1 MYLNSQQIADKLG
14 KSIHTIHMWGAKGKL
29 PGRKIGG
36 TWLMTTKEFNAF
48 KSGKEV
54 TCEPLYDVRGAADYL
69 GVTIYIVR
77 RLIRKG
83 DLKGKRI
90 DQRGRFGGT
99 LVFSQ
104 KELDKLDP
112 DLLEN
117 GKAGRK
123 VKGKPDVHIN
133 YRHHDSKFVVLGTK
147 NKFGK
152 PFAYTYLFDARGRAR
167 KAFGKPPR
175 YWAGDIVDIGLA
187 DEIVRAY
194 IVENVT
200 QIDITALVFPMTFPV
215 DEREK
220 KLIPIP
226 MIRKRLVVVQAAR
239 RDVPTRIF
247 EEAN

>member
-14 KSIHTIHMWGAKGKL
+14 KSIHTIHMWGSQGKL

-54 TCEPLYDVRGAADYL
+54 QHISLYDVRGAADYL
-69 GVTIYIVR
+69 GVTVYIVR

-90 DQRGRFGGT
+90 DRRGRFGGT
-99 LVFSQ
+99 LAFGE

-112 DLLEN
+112 ALLEN

-123 VKGKPDVHIN
+123 VKGSPDKHIS
-133 YRHHDSKFVVLGTK
+133 YQDGKYMVLGTK

-152 PFAYTYLFDARGRAR
+152 PFSYTYLFDARGRAR

-175 YWAGDIVDIGLA
+175 YWGGDIVDIGTE

-200 QIDITALVFPMTFPV
+200 KIDTTALVSPMTFPV
-215 DEREK
+215 DERK
-220 KLIPIP
+220 VTLIPVSK
-226 MIRKRLVVVQAAR
+226 IREKLDLGTNLYPEPRYA
-239 RDVPTRIF
+239 D
-247 EEAN
+247 

>member
-14 KSIHTIHMWGAKGKL
+14 KSIHTIHMWGAQGRL

-36 TWLMTTKEFNAF
+36 TWLMTSKEFNAF

-54 TCEPLYDVRGAADYL
+54 KCESLYDVRGAADYL
-69 GVTIYIVR
+69 GVTVHIVR

-123 VKGKPDVHIN
+123 VKGSPDKHISVRALDGK
-133 YRHHDSKFVVLGTK
+133 YVVRGTK

-167 KAFGKPPR
+167 KAFSKPPR
-175 YWAGDIVDIGLA
+175 YWAGDIVDIGTK

-200 QIDITALVFPMTFPV
+200 PIDTMALVFPMTFPV
-215 DEREK
+215 DERETT
-220 KLIPIP
+220 LIPASRIKSKLAAINKFIP
-226 MIRKRLVVVQAAR
+226 APIEG
-239 RDVPTRIF
+239 D
-247 EEAN
+247 

>member
-54 TCEPLYDVRGAADYL
+54 KYEPLYDARSAADYL
-69 GVTIYIVR
+69 GVTVYIVR

-123 VKGKPDVHIN
+123 VKGSPDMHIATLN
-133 YRHHDSKFVVLGTK
+133 GKYVVRDTK

-152 PFAYTYLFDARGRAR
+152 PFTYTYLFDARGRAR
-167 KAFGKPPR
+167 KAFGGPPR
-175 YWAGDIVDIGLA
+175 YWMGDIVDIGTEG
-187 DEIVRAY
+187 EIVRAY
-194 IVENVT
+194 VMENVT
-200 QIDITALVFPMTFPV
+200 KIDVTALVFPMTFPV
-215 DEREK
+215 GEREEW
-220 KLIPIP
+220 LIPVSRIK
-226 MIRKRLVVVQAAR
+226 RKLASAANPFMLTPIEG
-239 RDVPTRIF
+239 D
-247 EEAN
+247 